1 MSDERVNI
9 VQGEFAVGDKPEVV
23 IQTLLGSCVAVCAFD
38 PVAGVGGMNHFLLP
52 GDSGSK
58 GVDYTVRHGAYL
70 MELLINGILK
80 RGADRKRL
88 NAKIFGGA
96 NTVKGIGEPIGQ
108 KNIDFARRYLG
119 AEMIPI
125 VSESVG
131 GSVGRRLKFW
141 PASGR
146 AQQAY
151 IAPPK
156 EEFTLPYQKVG
167 NAKAGEIEL
176 F

>member
-1 MSDERVNI
+1 MTDTRVNI
-9 VQGEFAVGDKPEVV
+9 VQGEYAVGDKQDMV

-38 PVAGVGGMNHFLLP
+38 ATAGVGGMNHFLLP
-52 GDSGSK
+52 GDGGST

-80 RGADRKRL
+80 RGADRKKL
-88 NAKIFGGA
+88 SAKIFGGA

-108 KNIDFARRYLG
+108 KNIEFARRYLG
-119 AEMIPI
+119 SEMIPI
-125 VSESVG
+125 LSESVG
-131 GSVGRRLKFW
+131 GSVGRRIKFW
-141 PASGR
+141 PSSGR
-146 AQQAY
+146 VQQAY

-156 EEFTLPYQKVG
+156 EEFTSVFQKVG